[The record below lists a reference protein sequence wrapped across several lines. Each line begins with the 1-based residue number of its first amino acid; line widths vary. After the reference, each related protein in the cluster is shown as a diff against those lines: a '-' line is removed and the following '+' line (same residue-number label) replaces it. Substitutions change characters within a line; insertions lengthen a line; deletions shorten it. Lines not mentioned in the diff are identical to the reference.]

1 MTFGEICAQLQG
13 VEGNGNQRS
22 VQCPAHE
29 DKYYSFC
36 FHGAGWKNSA
46 ALSLRV
52 QRRARHVHMYRF
64 FSGVTRILTP
74 NNLKTGVI
82 KNTRGETILNKTY
95 QEMAEHY
102 GTVNH
107 PGPVQKS
114 QR

>member
-1 MTFGEICAQLQG
+1 MQVGWAGQTTGIVDTNTEVRLDTYLFVA
-13 VEGNGNQRS
+13 VF
-22 VQCPAHE
+22 P
-29 DKYYSFC
+29 YSRYTYIEAFPDMKQES
-36 FHGAGWKNSA
+36 WIA
-46 ALSLRV
+46 A
-52 QRRARHVHMYRF
+52 HVHMYRF